1 MRKGSGFSLA
11 PVGSLAARQG
21 ATMAHRRRVM
31 RGRKGL
37 VALGLVSLAAVLAAA
52 IHVSNEV
59 TTLRRHIASLEAL
72 RRCADAEGALL
83 LAEWNNQTSLPVLTR
98 RAQAELGLEVAATP
112 GLTLIAVSHVP
123 DRPQGRMDRFLGNFA
138 GAGAAMAADMSS
150 ETTEGAMISLEPV
163 RHEPKE
169 RS

>member
-1 MRKGSGFSLA
+1 MRRGSGFSLA

-83 LAEWNNQTSLPVLTR
+83 LADWNNQTSLPVLTT

-112 GLTLIAVSHVP
+112 GLTLIAVSQVP
-123 DRPQGRMDRFLGNFA
+123 SRPQGRIDRFLGNF
-138 GAGAAMAADMSS
+138 GGGAAMAADMSS

-163 RHEPKE
+163 RHDPKE

>member
-1 MRKGSGFSLA
+1 
-11 PVGSLAARQG
+11 
-21 ATMAHRRRVM
+21 
-31 RGRKGL
+31 
-37 VALGLVSLAAVLAAA
+37 
-52 IHVSNEV
+52 
-59 TTLRRHIASLEAL
+59 
-72 RRCADAEGALL
+72 
-83 LAEWNNQTSLPVLTR
+83 
-98 RAQAELGLEVAATP
+98 
-112 GLTLIAVSHVP
+112 LTLIAVSHVP

>member
-1 MRKGSGFSLA
+1 MRRGSGFSLA

-37 VALGLVSLAAVLAAA
+37 VALGLLVVGVFFAAA

-59 TTLRRHIASLEAL
+59 TMLRRHISSLEAL

-83 LAEWNNQTSLPVLTR
+83 LAEWNNQTSLPVITD
-98 RAQAELGLEVAATP
+98 RARKELGLEVAADP

-123 DRPQGRMDRFLGNFA
+123 ERPQGRVQSILGRLG
-138 GAGAAMAADMSS
+138 GAGSAMAAEPSG
-150 ETTEGAMISLEPV
+150 EPLEGAMISLEPV
-163 RHEPKE
+163 RHESKE
-169 RS
+169 RP